1 MKKLFI
7 AVGVVLFFLTKTAE
21 SQVHFEQAFKFGQM
35 LEWLSEYYVDS
46 VNQEKMVEEA
56 IIHLLKELDPHSS
69 YLTKEEVKEM
79 NEPLQGNFE
88 GIGISFNILDDTI
101 FVISPISGGPS
112 ERVGIQAGDRIVRV
126 DGKNVAGTG
135 ITNNDVFALL
145 RGRKG
150 TKVTV
155 SVLRRNVNE
164 LLDFEIVR
172 DKIPIFSIDAS
183 YKIKDEIGYIKVNR
197 FSMTTMEE
205 FRNALENLFSDG
217 VKSLILDLTGNGG
230 GYLEVAFELAD
241 EFLDDNKLI
250 VYTEGLH
257 SPKREYRST
266 NRGLFEKGNLVV
278 LIDEGSASASEIVA
292 GAVQDWDRGI
302 IIGRRSFGKGL
313 VQKPFMM
320 SDQSMIRLTIARY
333 YTPTGRLIQ
342 KPYNL
347 GKDDYDRDLLNR
359 IHNGELMN
367 KDSIHFPDSLKYRT
381 LVRSRLVYGG
391 GGIMPDLFIP
401 MDTTYYS
408 DFYRDLIRKGI
419 LNQFVLTFVD
429 NNRSEL
435 LGMYPTIITFN
446 ADYEV
451 SDGMFQELLQY
462 SENQNLIPEKEE
474 LALSGNQIMHLMKA
488 YIARDLW
495 GTNEFYQILNQ
506 NDPKLLKSIKVL
518 ENWEKYQV
526 LLQNS
531 NSGIS
536 FGIPDDEGQDFLI
549 TPFFLENW
557 VNHQILLAESCAKCL
572 IL

>member
-1 MKKLFI
+1 MKKVLVV
-7 AVGVVLFFLTKTAE
+7 VGLALLFLTE
-21 SQVHFEQAFKFGQM
+21 SAKSQIHFEQAFKFGQL
-35 LEWLSEYYVDS
+35 LEWLNEYYVDS
-46 VNQEKMVEEA
+46 VDEEKMVEQA
-56 IIHLLKELDPHSS
+56 IIHLLKDLDPHSS
-69 YLTKEEVKEM
+69 YLNRKEVREM

-88 GIGISFNILDDTI
+88 GIGISFNILFDTI

-112 ERVGIQAGDRIVRV
+112 ERVGILAGDRIVKV

-145 RGRKG
+145 RGKKG

-155 SVLRRNVNE
+155 TISRRDVDE
-164 LLDFEIVR
+164 LLDFEITR

-183 YKIKDEIGYIKVNR
+183 YKIKDDIGYIKLNR
-197 FSMTTMEE
+197 FSMTTMDE
-205 FRNALENLFSDG
+205 FKSAIKNLQEDD
-217 VKSLILDLTGNGG
+217 VESLILDLTGNGG

-257 SPKREYRST
+257 SPKREYRSSDK
-266 NRGLFEKGNLVV
+266 GSFEKGNLII

-292 GAVQDWDRGI
+292 GAVQDWDRGM

-313 VQKPFMM
+313 VQKPFPMA
-320 SDQSMIRLTIARY
+320 DQSMIRLTIARY

-347 GKDDYDRDLLNR
+347 GKDDYDQDILNR

-381 LVRSRLVYGG
+381 LVNSRVVYGG
-391 GGIMPDLFIP
+391 GGIMPDIFIP

-419 LNQFVLTFVD
+419 LNQFTLTYVD
-429 NNRSEL
+429 NNREKL
-435 LGMYPTIITFN
+435 LEDYPTIIHFKD
-446 ADYEV
+446 AYKV
-451 SDGMFQELLQY
+451 SDEFFQELIDY
-462 SENQNLIPEKEE
+462 SGKESLIPEEEE
-474 LALSGNQIMHLMKA
+474 LLLSGDQIKNLMKA

-495 GTNEFYQILNQ
+495 GTNEFYQIINEY
-506 NDPKLLKSIKVL
+506 DPKILKSIRVL
-518 ENWEKYQV
+518 ENWEKYQKMMEGNKSGEQSRNNQNDDLKV
-526 LLQNS
+526 VGSLQLIDNR
-531 NSGIS
+531 
-536 FGIPDDEGQDFLI
+536 ETHHFLI
-549 TPFFLENW
+549 
-557 VNHQILLAESCAKCL
+557 A
-572 IL
+572 